1 MGERMFKDSRFGLFL
16 LAPLLCTVQ
25 ISAAQDPAPTS
36 ARDGNIHLD
45 VVVTPKSGP
54 PVSGLQQQDFT
65 VLDNKVP
72 QAILSFQAVR
82 GREAP
87 IEVVLVL
94 DDVNTGL
101 ANIAYERSEIDKF
114 LRTDGGQLAHPMALA
129 FLTDDGVKI
138 QDEFSSD
145 GNELSAGLDKSS
157 LGLHS
162 IRRSGGIYSAVERL
176 QISLKALFE
185 LGTREAARP
194 GRKIIL
200 WISPGWPVL
209 SGPGVQE
216 QLDAKQEQAIYDD
229 VTKLSTLLREGQ
241 ITLCSIDPLGSADF
255 GGRAF
260 RWEGFTRGIS
270 KPSQAEWGDLALQV
284 ISTQSGGLAL
294 TSGND
299 ISAFIRQCLAD
310 TQAYYEISFAPP
322 SDQRPDQYHQL
333 EVQVAKPGLTARTRQ
348 GYYSQPKRDAELTA
362 ESEKPGK
369 QGDDTLSL
377 EPGAKTVTPRAFNE
391 QVHYANAHPYV
402 DLPLAQ
408 LVERIP
414 ELKTLQPA
422 PDQEELPVILQK
434 MGRSVDEFAR
444 DIGDLIA
451 HEDVIQ
457 EKLNAKGGIQAKAGV
472 QDSYLILHHGDRWGA
487 SAEYR
492 MDEKG
497 KRLGPIGLEKGYL
510 VTSGFALGCI
520 SFSTVA
526 QLQSRFRYLG
536 EEKVGSRD
544 AYVLGFVQKPG
555 EATFLVTMMGTG
567 GTVVDMLTQGI
578 LWVDKN
584 GFQIIR
590 MRSDLL
596 EPNRE
601 TQLDQLTTEE
611 TFGEVKL
618 QDVAN
623 PVWLPSDV
631 RVYMEISKR
640 KFRNEHHYTDYRRY
654 RVSVKIGDTQNP

>member
-1 MGERMFKDSRFGLFL
+1 MFIHSRLGLFVL
-16 LAPLLCTVQ
+16 VALLCAAQ
-25 ISAAQDPAPTS
+25 ISAGQDHAPAFAGDS
-36 ARDGNIHLD
+36 NIHLD

-72 QAILSFQAVR
+72 QTILTFQAVR

-87 IEVVLVL
+87 IEVVVVL

-101 ANIAYERSEIDKF
+101 ANVAYERSEIDKF

-129 FLTDDGVKI
+129 FLTDDGIKV

-145 GNELSAGLDKSS
+145 GNELSAALDKSS

-162 IRRSGGIYSAVERL
+162 IHRSGGIYSAVERL

-200 WISPGWPVL
+200 WISPGWPAL
-209 SGPGVQE
+209 SGPGVEE
-216 QLDAKQEQAIYDD
+216 QLGAKQEQAIFDD
-229 VTKLSTLLREGQ
+229 VVKLSTLLREGQ
-241 ITLCSIDPLGSADF
+241 ITLYSIDPLGSADF
-255 GGRAF
+255 AGRAF
-260 RWEGFTRGIS
+260 RWEGFTKGIS

-284 ISTQSGGLAL
+284 ISTQSGGQAL

-299 ISAFIRQCLAD
+299 IAAFIRQCLAD

-322 SDQRPDQYHQL
+322 RDQKRDEYHQI

-348 GYYSQPKRDAELTA
+348 GYYSQAGRARELTA
-362 ESEKPGK
+362 ESEKPGGM
-369 QGDDTLSL
+369 GDDTLSL
-377 EPGAKTVTPRAFNE
+377 EPGAKSETPEAFNM
-391 QVHYANAHPYV
+391 QVRYANAHPYL
-402 DLPLAQ
+402 DLSLSQ
-408 LVERIP
+408 LVELIP

-422 PDQEELPVILQK
+422 PDQTELPVILQK
-434 MGRSVDEFAR
+434 MGRKVDDFVR
-444 DIGDLIA
+444 DIGDLTA
-451 HEDVIQ
+451 HEDVTQ
-457 EKLNAKGGIQAKAGV
+457 QKLNAKGGIQAKEAV
-472 QDSYLILHHGDRWGA
+472 QDNYLILHHGSQWGA

-497 KRLGPIGLEKGYL
+497 NRLGPIGLEKGYL
-510 VTSGFALGCI
+510 VTSGFALSCI

-526 QLQSRFRYLG
+526 QSQSRFRYLG
-536 EEKVGSRD
+536 DAKVGSRD
-544 AYVLGFVQKPG
+544 AYVLGYAQKPG

-567 GTVVDMLTQGI
+567 GAVADMLTQGI
-578 LWVDKN
+578 LWVDKSS
-584 GFQIIR
+584 FQIIR
-590 MRSDLL
+590 LRSDLL
-596 EPNRE
+596 VPNRQI
-601 TQLDQLTTEE
+601 QLDQLTTDE
-611 TFGEVKL
+611 TFAEVQL

-623 PVWLPSDV
+623 PVWLPRDV
-631 RVYMEISKR
+631 NVYMEISKR
-640 KFRNEHHYTDYRRY
+640 KFRNEHHYTNYRRY
-654 RVSVKIGDTQNP
+654 RVSVKIGDTPKP